1 MKGISAMNEAL
12 RNIVTRRSIKKY
24 KPDMPP
30 QELID
35 QVVESG
41 THAPTGMNRQSPIIL
56 EVTDKSIRDK
66 LSKMNAEIMGVNND
80 PFYGA
85 PVVLVVLAD
94 KSVGTYMY
102 DGTLVMENLLL
113 AANAVGL
120 GSCWIHRAKEEFESE
135 EGKAILRRLGIEGDY
150 EGIGHCILG
159 YPDGDI
165 PAEKPR
171 KQNWVYKL

>member
-1 MKGISAMNEAL
+1 MNETL
-12 RNIVTRRSIKKY
+12 ELIRTRRSVKAY

-35 QVVESG
+35 QVAEAG
-41 THAPTGMNRQSPIIL
+41 TWAPTGMNRQSPIII
-56 EVTDKSIRDK
+56 EVTDKATRDK
-66 LSKMNAEIMGVNND
+66 LSAMNAAVMGAKID

-94 KSVGTYMY
+94 KQCGTYQY
-102 DGTLVMENLLL
+102 DGSLVMANLML
-113 AANAVGL
+113 AAHSLGL
-120 GSCWIHRAKEEFESE
+120 GSCWIHRAKEEFESP
-135 EGKAILRRLGIEGDY
+135 EGKELLRSLGIEGDY

-159 YPDGDI
+159 YPAGDL

-171 KQNWVYKL
+171 KENWIYKI

>member
-1 MKGISAMNEAL
+1 MNEAL
-12 RNIVTRRSIKKY
+12 NNILTRRSVKAY

-35 QVVESG
+35 QVAQAG
-41 THAPTGMNRQSPIIL
+41 THAPTGMNRQSPVII
-56 EVTDKSIRDK
+56 EVTDKATRDM
-66 LSKMNAEIMGVNND
+66 LSKMNANVMGAKTD

-102 DGTLVMENLLL
+102 DGSLVMENLML

-135 EGKAILRRLGIEGDY
+135 EGRALLKKLGIKGDY
-150 EGIGHCILG
+150 EVIGHCILG
-159 YPDGDI
+159 YPAGDI

-171 KQNWVYKL
+171 KENWIYKI

>member
-1 MKGISAMNEAL
+1 MNEAL
-12 RNIVTRRSIKKY
+12 NNILTRRSVKAY

-35 QVVESG
+35 QVAQAG
-41 THAPTGMNRQSPIIL
+41 THAPTGMNRQSPVII
-56 EVTDKSIRDK
+56 EVTDKATRDM
-66 LSKMNAEIMGVNND
+66 LSKMNADVMGAETD

-102 DGTLVMENLLL
+102 DGSLVMENLML

-135 EGKAILRRLGIEGDY
+135 EGRALLKKLGIKGDY

-159 YPDGDI
+159 YPAGDI

-171 KQNWVYKL
+171 KENWIYKI